1 MRSSWYHAILAVCLV
16 DLSTELNLRQVEKE
30 IIDDILG
37 SKAYDSRI
45 RPQGERSKAK
55 LQEIFCHRDS
65 STWSWS
71 RCELAK
77 SHDEV
82 GQFPILHSFFISYL
96 KILDLATIIFVNI
109 FVRGFSDID
118 DVKMVRS

>member
-1 MRSSWYHAILAVCLV
+1 MRSSWYHNLLVVCLV
-16 DLSTELNLRQVEKE
+16 ALSTELSLRQVEKE

-45 RPQGERSKAK
+45 RPQGENSKAK

-71 RCELAK
+71 RCQLAK
-77 SHDEV
+77 SNNEV
-82 GQFPILHSFFISYL
+82 GQFL
-96 KILDLATIIFVNI
+96 IIYINV
-109 FVRGFSDID
+109 
-118 DVKMVRS
+118 